1 MNSTRKTERLNR
13 QIRELTDA
21 LASGMND
28 IPYWTTL
35 EKWDRVYE
43 HAQRIAKKA
52 IETMATLR
60 AERVI
65 KG

>member
-1 MNSTRKTERLNR
+1 MRNASKTERLNR
-13 QIRELTDA
+13 QIRELTDTLA
-21 LASGMND
+21 LGMND

-52 IETMATLR
+52 IETMATLKV
-60 AERVI
+60 ERVI
-65 KG
+65 